1 MWIRSLVV
9 ACVLFSASVSA
20 QPDPLTTNLPST
32 LASNLSARRSAVLET
47 LVLQAGERERGRRV
61 LGPISLAAGAMMFAP
76 AIAGFADGAY
86 GSTPSAGWLQL
97 GIGTLALVQ
106 GAVWLAIQTSP
117 EERLA
122 RYRRAQESGLD
133 RDEVARFEGEL
144 RGRRTVARMERAL
157 FMWSGIGLLFGGTL
171 QLIVQSQSDA
181 PQAHQRAGYAFASLY
196 AATGLGLLVY
206 SFVPSPSE
214 RRPVQ
219 FGLAPLSDQGRVA
232 GANLQITG
240 AF

>member
-1 MWIRSLVV
+1 
-9 ACVLFSASVSA
+9 
-20 QPDPLTTNLPST
+20 
-32 LASNLSARRSAVLET
+32 
-47 LVLQAGERERGRRV
+47 
-61 LGPISLAAGAMMFAP
+61 MMLAP
-76 AIAGFADGAY
+76 AIGGFADGAY
-86 GSTPSAGWLQL
+86 GAEPSAGWLQL

-122 RYRRAQESGLD
+122 RYRSAREDELD

-171 QLIVQSQSDA
+171 QLIVQSQSGA
-181 PQAHQRAGYAFASLY
+181 PQGHQRAGYAFASIY

-206 SFVPSPSE
+206 SFVPAPSE
-214 RRPVQ
+214 RLPLQ
-219 FGLAPLSDQGRVA
+219 FGLTPVQDQGRIA
-232 GANLQITG
+232 GGSLQIAGT
-240 AF
+240 F

>member
-1 MWIRSLVV
+1 
-9 ACVLFSASVSA
+9 
-20 QPDPLTTNLPST
+20 
-32 LASNLSARRSAVLET
+32 
-47 LVLQAGERERGRRV
+47 
-61 LGPISLAAGAMMFAP
+61 MFAP
-76 AIAGFADGAY
+76 AIAGFADEVYGAK
-86 GSTPSAGWLQL
+86 PSAGWLQL

-122 RYRRAQESGLD
+122 RYRRAQERGLD

-181 PQAHQRAGYAFASLY
+181 PQGHQRAGYAFGALY

-214 RRPVQ
+214 RRPMQ
-219 FGLAPLSDQGRVA
+219 FGLAPVSDQGRVA
-232 GANLQITG
+232 GANLQISG